1 MKCSTTILKRREKIK
16 KSDTK
21 NEYKLILSNQKKKQ
35 KVLED
40 KELKDREK
48 KLKKFYQEV
57 IEELGSEFHFCN
69 SDCSKCA
76 SEI

>member
-1 MKCSTTILKRREKIK
+1 M
-16 KSDTK
+16 
-21 NEYKLILSNQKKKQ
+21 
-35 KVLED
+35 LED

-48 KLKKFYQEV
+48 KLKKLYQEV

-69 SDCSKCA
+69 SDCSNCA

>member
-1 MKCSTTILKRREKIK
+1 MK
-16 KSDTK
+16 
-21 NEYKLILSNQKKKQ
+21 YKLILSNKKKKQ

-48 KLKKFYQEV
+48 KLKKLYQEV

-69 SDCSKCA
+69 SDCS
-76 SEI
+76 SIR